1 MALVTDVLTA
11 IEGVLVEL
19 VVLVLGAE
27 VVLRLDEDWV
37 VVLIDV
43 LEADVVLLLDV
54 VEVNIVLVAL

>member
-1 MALVTDVLTA
+1 VLTA